1 MFTRFALLKTVLA
14 APGSKPNSGFS
25 LLIWAYISELNSPT
39 NSTSILAA
47 VPGRWLVISNN
58 KLFEV
63 RRLRKGPLHAPSLHR
78 TFCAWSSSSSINFN
92 FQTIPSHSSRD
103 NAPAQPVTVIRLFFH
118 PAPCKA
124 QGHIGR
130 LVLISSFPFFT
141 RLTSRNLAPQGR
153 QGIGLTNCSL
163 GVAINIC
170 IYM

>member
-25 LLIWAYISELNSPT
+25 LLIWAHISELNSPT
-39 NSTSILAA
+39 NSTSALAA

-58 KLFEV
+58 KLFEAK
-63 RRLRKGPLHAPSLHR
+63 RLRKRPLPAHILVRVSWTVSPQD
-78 TFCAWSSSSSINFN
+78 FSINFN
-92 FQTIPSHSSRD
+92 FQPIPSHSSRD

-130 LVLISSFPFFT
+130 LVLIPSFPF
-141 RLTSRNLAPQGR
+141 SQGLR
-153 QGIGLTNCSL
+153 HVTWPLRAGR
-163 GVAINIC
+163 A
-170 IYM
+170 